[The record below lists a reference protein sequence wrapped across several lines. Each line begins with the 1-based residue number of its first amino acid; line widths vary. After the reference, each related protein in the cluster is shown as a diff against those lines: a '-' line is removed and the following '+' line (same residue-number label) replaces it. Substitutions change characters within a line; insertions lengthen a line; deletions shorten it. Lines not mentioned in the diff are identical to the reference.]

1 MTAWLAADP
10 WSVPGAAS
18 DMPQVMQAKPAEIC
32 IVTDCAP
39 AAPQGPVA
47 FSMGVARKQQ
57 CLGDALSYQDA
68 QRAVP
73 RSAPVRLRRAAPR
86 APVFESAKLAYLAP
100 YPRQSH
106 LHRLQQ
112 RDGQFHLRLAE
123 TLTGFLARLRSSA
136 ETLDIAERQR
146 IVRLIVKEVL
156 VTEDKITIR
165 SFREKRDAKR
175 GFRNSP
181 LRLNEDLR
189 QAERWD
195 EPAIRAR
202 AARLADLAVE
212 IWRRPVLTGRV
223 LAPAACRARSTG
235 SPITRCPLPPS
246 TTPEPSTQV

>member
-1 MTAWLAADP
+1 MGVSRRGAVPPMPEQLADQGQVLARHD
-10 WSVPGAAS
+10 SVARRGV
-18 DMPQVMQAKPAEIC
+18 PQVMQAKPAEIC

-57 CLGDALSYQDA
+57 CLGDALSGQCRD
-68 QRAVP
+68 QRPCGFAE
-73 RSAPVRLRRAAPR
+73 RHRA
-86 APVFESAKLAYLAP
+86 
-100 YPRQSH
+100 RQSSN
-106 LHRLQQ
+106 RLSWHTW
-112 RDGQFHLRLAE
+112 RH
-123 TLTGFLARLRSSA
+123 TLGNLTCTAFNSEMGNC
-136 ETLDIAERQR
+136 
-146 IVRLIVKEVL
+146 
-156 VTEDKITIR
+156 